1 MPIPFSFNILICW
14 GSYGADLSE
23 TAPGRHADC
32 QNVTNEPAGK
42 LGELAGVEKNPAA
55 QRRAGDLTQ
64 TLREMARDPTGQ
76 FEPDR
81 AGPLGLGLEEGGSTG
96 LGFEAG
102 GSTLAGDST
111 ARRPVNV

>member
-32 QNVTNEPAGK
+32 QNVTNEPAGTIGKK
-42 LGELAGVEKNPAA
+42 LPA
-55 QRRAGDLTQ
+55 QRKIP
-64 TLREMARDPTGQ
+64 RDPTGQ

-81 AGPLGLGLEEGGSTG
+81 AGLLGLGLEEGGSTG

-102 GSTLAGDST
+102 GSTFAGDST